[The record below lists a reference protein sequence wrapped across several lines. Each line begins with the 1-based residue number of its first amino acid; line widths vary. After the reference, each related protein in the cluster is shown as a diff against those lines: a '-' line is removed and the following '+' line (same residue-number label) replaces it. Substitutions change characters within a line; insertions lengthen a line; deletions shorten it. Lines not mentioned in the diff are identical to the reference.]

1 MRWESLSLRDISL
14 ACPITVRFTT
24 LCLPMSSDDPFRY
37 YSEDES
43 NSPIWPLF
51 IGIVGTPVILMGSL
65 LVYYFINYLRDR
77 RGTYV
82 PPTLRVP
89 GPILVK
95 PELWEV
101 HLDSEGSGGGQQL
114 RSSIGSGRGDVELN
128 DTDCW
133 DFFKPI
139 YAGFAEPPILSS
151 DGSSLNLPTSPS
163 PPPYIPI
170 NPPLPRGDVE
180 ENQLTAEVPTT
191 SPSESLLARERIFM
205 NLDSTSTTVPESPTQ
220 PKIRVAVLVA
230 MPSPTP
236 SHRDVSTTP
245 LSSSASSSL
254 SSKSQ
259 ATISESPELLP
270 SPTTTLRSTYDR
282 DEEQSL
288 PHLEMGVADFVV
300 GRSTSIRDSSSWYS
314 EHSTVTSRREDRTRT
329 NYSRESSYTAAE
341 H

>member
-82 PPTLRVP
+82 PPTLRAP

-114 RSSIGSGRGDVELN
+114 GSSIGSGRGDVELN

-139 YAGFAEPPILSS
+139 YAGFAEPPILSF
-151 DGSSLNLPTSPS
+151 DGSSLNLPNSPS

-170 NPPLPRGDVE
+170 NPPAPRGDDE
-180 ENQLTAEVPTT
+180 ESQLTAEVSTT
-191 SPSESLLARERIFM
+191 SPSESLLARERIFL

-245 LSSSASSSL
+245 LSYSASSSL
-254 SSKSQ
+254 SSNSSQ
-259 ATISESPELLP
+259 ATTSQSPELLP
-270 SPTTTLRSTYDR
+270 STTTTLRSTND
-282 DEEQSL
+282 DEQPL
-288 PHLEMGVADFVV
+288 PHLEMGVADFLV

-314 EHSTVTSRREDRTRT
+314 AHSTNNSRRKDRSRT
-329 NYSRESSYTAAE
+329 NYSRGSSSYTE
-341 H
+341 SD